1 MAACMARMLSR
12 VRLRSRDVVCREVP
26 IRMLEVQSASVSRNG
41 KRIFSG
47 LTLSVSPGELIAVV
61 GENGCGKS
69 TLGRVLCGARLVDDG
84 TYSAD
89 GHDPSSGPDERLLV
103 RALVGRVCQDPMS
116 QIVSSSVYDE
126 VAFGPRNL
134 GLIESAVRDRVVS
147 ALDAVGMSSY
157 GGRATSQLSG
167 GELQRIAIA
176 GVLAMAPRYLV
187 LDEPTAQLDPRMR
200 GEFRSLFLQLA
211 HEVGMGVVLITHD
224 RREVD
229 LADRVINL
237 CHEPT
242 VSCLRPQDSNMR
254 SPVHEDDRS
263 EPTRQVG
270 LATSPVLSLN
280 GVVYSYGDEA
290 VLRGVSLS
298 IHAGEVVMLT
308 GASGAGK
315 STLGLIASGMLSPDA
330 GEVRLEGKAPAP
342 GGVGLAFQRPE
353 DQFFLDTVFDEVAFG
368 LRNLGRGDDEVDR
381 NVRQAL
387 SDVGLDEELLDMS
400 PFELSGGQARR
411 VALASVLALDAPAYI
426 LDEPTAA
433 LDESGRAFV
442 HRLVRRMA
450 RRGHAVL
457 VITHDIEEWRPFA
470 TRELRLRRGVVACCE
485 ARGGELEQGTL
496 EIDGKHANQ
505 PDGCDGA
512 FADEHGSPGPACES
526 SPRKPKAV
534 RGALF
539 GYVPGSCAARV
550 DARVKMALLLLFT
563 IGVFVADDPLL
574 LGGWFMI
581 LCACLSCA
589 HMGIGSVLRGLKPA
603 CLLLAFTFVANALS
617 LGGEASVGVLGPIG
631 VDLEGGL
638 RGLLAIGRI
647 ALTVGFSLAVA
658 SSTTGT
664 QLSDGCVRI
673 LGPLARF
680 GAPVGAIGTTL
691 SLTLRFIPLVSDEI
705 HRIKTAQAARGV
717 RFDAG
722 PLFNRIRAWASILTP
737 LIVGL
742 LRRADLLAEAMS
754 GRCYDAFSAGLRP
767 APKPLAALD
776 FATLAVGI
784 LLFGGL
790 LVMSLQGDLLW

>member
-1 MAACMARMLSR
+1 
-12 VRLRSRDVVCREVP
+12 
-26 IRMLEVQSASVSRNG
+26 MLEVQSASVSRNG

-89 GHDPSSGPDERLLV
+89 GHDPSSSPDERLLV

-116 QIVSSSVYDE
+116 QIVSSSVFDE

-157 GGRATSQLSG
+157 GGRTTSQLSG

-187 LDEPTAQLDPRMR
+187 LDEPTAQLDPRTR
-200 GEFRSLFLQLA
+200 GEFRSLFLQLV

-237 CHEPT
+237 SHEPT

-254 SPVHEDDRS
+254 SPVHEDDHS
-263 EPTRQVG
+263 EPIRHVG
-270 LATSPVLSLN
+270 LATSPILSLN
-280 GVVYSYGDEA
+280 GVVHSYGDEA

-298 IHAGEVVMLT
+298 IHAGEVVMLA

-315 STLGLIASGMLSPDA
+315 STLGLIASGMLPPDA

-353 DQFFLDTVFDEVAFG
+353 DQFFLDSVFDEVAFG
-368 LRNLGRGDDEVDR
+368 LRNQGRDDDQADR
-381 NVRQAL
+381 IVRQAL

-433 LDESGRAFV
+433 LDETGRAFV

-450 RRGHAVL
+450 GRGQAVL
-457 VITHDIEEWRPFA
+457 VITHDVEEWRPFVM
-470 TRELRLRRGVVACCE
+470 REFRLREGVLTCREGAGGNFVAEDRDVGGGPAYPSGLRDDSASKVHGALAVARESSSCKSKA
-485 ARGGELEQGTL
+485 ARG
-496 EIDGKHANQ
+496 
-505 PDGCDGA
+505 A
-512 FADEHGSPGPACES
+512 FC
-526 SPRKPKAV
+526 
-534 RGALF
+534 
-539 GYVPGSCAARV
+539 GYVPDSYATRV

-563 IGVFVADDPLL
+563 IGVFAAGDPLL
-574 LGGWFMI
+574 LGGWFAV

-589 HMGIGSVLRGLKPA
+589 RIGFGAVLHGLRPV

-617 LGGEASVGVLGPIG
+617 FDGGGSVGVLGPIG
-631 VDLEGGL
+631 IDFEGGL
-638 RGLLAIGRI
+638 RGALALGRI
-647 ALTVGFSLAVA
+647 ALTVGFSLVVA
-658 SSTTGT
+658 YSTTGT
-664 QLSDGCVRI
+664 QLSGGCVRM

-680 GAPVGAIGTTL
+680 GVPVGAIGATL
-691 SLTLRFIPLVSDEI
+691 SLTLRFIPLVGNEI
-705 HRIKTAQAARGV
+705 HRIKTAQSARGV

-722 PLFNRIRAWASILTP
+722 PFLSRIRAWTSILTP

-767 APKPLAALD
+767 APKSLTALD
-776 FATLAVGI
+776 FAVLSVGV

-790 LVMSLQGDLLW
+790 LAMSLHGGSLW